1 MVHKKDTTM
10 GHTKEF
16 DAQIQVLDLPNEIN
30 TAYSPIGVV
39 RCGRSVCRIPKL
51 EHKLAGFRRI
61 RKIKIVGGIPVDK
74 KTMRQ
79 HIQHHLLYTK
89 IRWNLIC

>member
-30 TAYSPIGVV
+30 TAYSPIGFV

-51 EHKLAGFRRI
+51 EHKLAGFQRI
-61 RKIKIVGGIPVDK
+61 RKNKIVGGIPVDK

-89 IRWNLIC
+89 YVGI